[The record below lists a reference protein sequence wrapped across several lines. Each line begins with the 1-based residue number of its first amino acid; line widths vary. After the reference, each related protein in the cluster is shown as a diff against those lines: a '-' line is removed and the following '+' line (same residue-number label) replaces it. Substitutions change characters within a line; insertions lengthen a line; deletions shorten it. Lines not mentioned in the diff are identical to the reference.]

1 MDIEKLREKINY
13 HSNRYYVLDN
23 PEISDSEYD
32 LLMQQLKKAEE
43 EHPELITPDSPTMR
57 VGGAALK
64 GFETVVH
71 EVKMESLND
80 FFSVDGLKEFDT
92 KLCATLGFAP
102 EYVVEPKI
110 DGLSVSLEYE
120 NGFFVRGSTRGDGER
135 GEDVTQNLKTI
146 NSIPLK
152 LSKNIPYLEVRG
164 EVFMPRAS
172 FALLN
177 EQREIT
183 GESIFANPRNAAAGS
198 LRQLDPSIVAKRKLD
213 IFVFN
218 IQRAEGFD
226 ITLHS
231 EGIAELS
238 KLGFKVIP
246 IKETY
251 NSIKTAIE
259 RIMEIGKVRDALPY
273 DIDGAVLKVN
283 DIATRQ
289 KLGSTSKFPRWAA
302 AFKFPAEEKETTLTD
317 IVLQVG
323 RTGAI
328 TPNAVLET
336 VNIAGSNVS
345 RATLHNEQYIIDKD
359 IKIGDRVIVRK
370 AGDIIPEIVR
380 VVIEKRNGDEKAF
393 YMPHEC
399 PVCSAP
405 LYREEGEAVYRC
417 TGESCPSQKGRK
429 IIHFASRDAM
439 DIEGMGP
446 SLVYKLLDNN
456 VISDTGDIYS
466 IKPEHISTMENMGE
480 KSAQNLIKAIEN
492 SKSRDLSSLIFALGI
507 RHVGK
512 RTGVIL
518 AEHFGTLDAL
528 MNAREEEISSIYEIG
543 NKIAGSIVNFFTDK
557 AVLENIEKLKA
568 AGVNTTYKSEKK
580 GNLFEGKT
588 FVLTGTLETLTRNDA
603 TKIIEKQG
611 GKVSGSVSKKTDYV
625 VAGTEAGS
633 KLDKAQELG
642 ITIINE
648 QNFLEMAGA

>member
-13 HSNRYYVLDN
+13 HSHRYYVLDD
-23 PEISDSEYD
+23 PEITDSEYD
-32 LLMQQLKKAEE
+32 LLMQQLKNAEQ

-57 VGGAALK
+57 VGGAPLQ

-80 FFSVDGLKEFDT
+80 YFSFNELKEFDA
-92 KLCATLGFAP
+92 KLSAALGFAP

-120 NGFFVRGSTRGDGER
+120 NGVFVRGSTRGDGKK

-152 LSKNIPYLEVRG
+152 LNESIPYLEVRG

-172 FALLN
+172 FARLN

-198 LRQLDPSIVAKRKLD
+198 LRQLDPSIVAKRRLD

-218 IQRAEGFD
+218 IQRAQD
-226 ITLHS
+226 LDVKLHS
-231 EGIAELS
+231 EGISALS
-238 KLGFKVIP
+238 RLGFKVIP

-251 NSIKTAIE
+251 NSINAAIE
-259 RIMEIGKVRDALPY
+259 RIEEIGKMRDALPY

-283 DIATRQ
+283 DLAVRQ
-289 KLGSTSKFPRWAA
+289 RLGSTSKFPRWAA

-317 IVLQVG
+317 IILQVG

-380 VVIEKRNGDEKAF
+380 VVKEKRNGDEKTF

-417 TGESCPSQKGRK
+417 TGDSCPSQKGRK

-446 SLVYKLLDNN
+446 SLVYKLLDSKI
-456 VISDTGDIYS
+456 ISDTGDIYS
-466 IKPEHISTMENMGE
+466 IKPENISAMENMGE
-480 KSAQNLIKAIEN
+480 KSAQNLIIAIEN
-492 SKSRDLSSLIFALGI
+492 SKSRDLSPLIFALGI

-512 RTGVIL
+512 RAGVIL

-528 MNAREEEISSIYEIG
+528 MNAQEQEISSIYEIG
-543 NKIAGSIVNFFTDK
+543 GKIAESIVKYFSDK

-603 TKIIEKQG
+603 TKLIESQG

-625 VAGTEAGS
+625 VAGSEAGS
-633 KLDKAQELG
+633 KLDKAESLG
-642 ITIINE
+642 ITVLYE
-648 QNFLEMAGA
+648 QQFIEMAGA